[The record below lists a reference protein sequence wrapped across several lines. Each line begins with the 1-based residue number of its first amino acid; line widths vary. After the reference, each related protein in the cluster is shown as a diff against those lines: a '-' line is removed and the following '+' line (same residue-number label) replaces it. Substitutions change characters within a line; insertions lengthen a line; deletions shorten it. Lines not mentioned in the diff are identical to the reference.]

1 MTRETLLNAIAH
13 LEGDFL
19 DEALCERARLL
30 PKAERRIKP
39 LAVKRMGAA
48 ACLVCILTLAL
59 VFPYVRMVT
68 TGSNGKAPNAQFF
81 SSVEAVERALGSDL
95 LIEGLEDALPRTS
108 DIRVMYAD
116 TYATMDGQNQPANGD
131 EPIMLLA
138 PYTVREPM
146 TPPTEEPMPEAP
158 DGEVPDDEAPREE
171 SPSPE
176 WSMPDSD
183 ETTEAVTRIQL
194 YILFNCDSVADSAI
208 GGYEEQ
214 GLTRRYGEITVHYS
228 LIEDPLK
235 HGQAKF
241 LYQGDLYVLDVQ
253 STGEAHVLL
262 KYLDLLLGKEGES

>member
-1 MTRETLLNAIAH
+1 MTRETLLNAIAR

-48 ACLVCILTLAL
+48 ACFLCVLTLAL

-81 SSVEAVERALGSDL
+81 SSVEAAERALGSDL

-108 DIRVMYAD
+108 DIRVTYAD
-116 TYATMDGQNQPANGD
+116 TYATMDGQNQPASGD

-138 PYTVREPM
+138 PYTVREPVA
-146 TPPTEEPMPEAP
+146 PPTEAPIPEAP
-158 DGEVPDDEAPREE
+158 DSEVPREE

-183 ETTEAVTRIQL
+183 ETAEAVTKIRL
-194 YILFNCDSVADSAI
+194 YILFDCDSVEDSAI

-241 LYQGDLYVLDVQ
+241 LYNGDLYVLDVQ

-262 KYLDLLLGKEGES
+262 KYLDLLLGGEGDT